1 MWKNMVNWLTYDLL
15 GFDKSSLFG
24 GAVNFFIYDAIK
36 IIFLLFVVIFGIAII
51 RSFLSPEKI
60 KAILTNK
67 NKYVGNVLAALFGIV
82 TPFCSCSAVPLF
94 IGFVESGIPLGI
106 TFSFLI
112 ASPVINEI
120 AIGLLWSY
128 FGLKIAFIYIISG
141 LLIAIFGGVVI
152 GKLGLES
159 WVEDFVYQIKVGKN
173 ASQAAKLTFKKRS
186 KDAWA
191 YTFGLVKKIL
201 PYIVLG
207 VGVGALIHGYAP
219 EDLLV
224 RVATKTNLFTVPAAV
239 LIGVPL
245 YSNAAGIIPIV
256 VALIGKGVPIG
267 TALAF
272 MMAVTA
278 LSLPE
283 MIILRKVLKKP
294 LLATFFGIVTIAII
308 FTGYLFNVLI

>member
-1 MWKNMVNWLTYDLL
+1 MVNWLTYDLL

-67 NKYVGNVLAALFGIV
+67 NKHVGNVLAALFGIV

>member
-1 MWKNMVNWLTYDLL
+1 MWQRTVDWLTYGLL
-15 GFDKSSLFG
+15 NLNKNSLFG
-24 GAVNFFIYDAIK
+24 GAVNFFIYDVIK
-36 IIFLLFVVIFGIAII
+36 IIFLLFVVVFGIAII

-94 IGFVESGIPLGI
+94 IGFVESGIPLGV

-120 AIGLLWSY
+120 ALGLLWSY
-128 FGLKIAFIYIISG
+128 FGLKIALIYVISG
-141 LLIAIFGGVVI
+141 LTIAVFVGVI
-152 GKLGLES
+152 IDKLGLES
-159 WVEDFVYQIKVGKN
+159 WVEEFVYQIKVGKSAN
-173 ASQAAKLTFKKRS
+173 EAAQITFRARS

-201 PYIVLG
+201 PYIALG
-207 VGVGALIHGYAP
+207 IGIGAFIHGYAP

-224 RVATKTNLFTVPAAV
+224 RVAAKTNPFTVPAAV

-256 VALIGKGVPIG
+256 TALISKGVPMG

-308 FTGYLFNVLI
+308 FTGYLFNALI

>member
-1 MWKNMVNWLTYDLL
+1 MWENMVNWLTYDLL

-67 NKYVGNVLAALFGIV
+67 NKYVGNVLVALFGIV